1 MKYIFKYMDL
11 KISISSENYNI
22 INYCIDYFKNYFY
35 CSYDDF
41 NDVIV
46 SIDIMD
52 CFSGESDYV
61 LEAEEPFKIYV
72 HKSGKR
78 IIIVNIEE
86 KKYRE
91 FMRLIREL
99 FVYYITLTKRCCF
112 FHAACVA
119 NNELAVAIIGDK
131 FAGKTT
137 MCLNFLNFGWNFI
150 SNDKLV
156 LVNKDNNILCWG
168 LPIALGIREGTKQL
182 FAEKLNDLPID
193 QEDNRYYLTPNQL
206 IDRFNIKVAN
216 GKKLKM
222 ILIPIFCPE
231 AQNIIITK
239 MPEEEAIPFLK
250 KQKLESIY
258 SNRKK
263 MNRLAAYSNDDF
275 INSLIEIPIY
285 KVVINKEINSQ
296 LKDAIEDILK
306 KEEK

>member
-1 MKYIFKYMDL
+1 MKYVFKYMDV

-22 INYCIDYFKNYFY
+22 INYCINYFKNYIY

-61 LEAEEPFKIYV
+61 LETEEPFRIYV

-99 FVYYITLTKRCCF
+99 FVYCITLTKRCSF

-222 ILIPIFCPE
+222 ILIPIFSQE
-231 AQNIIITK
+231 AQKIITTK

-250 KQKLESIY
+250 KQKLESI
-258 SNRKK
+258 
-263 MNRLAAYSNDDF
+263 
-275 INSLIEIPIY
+275 
-285 KVVINKEINSQ
+285 
-296 LKDAIEDILK
+296 
-306 KEEK
+306 